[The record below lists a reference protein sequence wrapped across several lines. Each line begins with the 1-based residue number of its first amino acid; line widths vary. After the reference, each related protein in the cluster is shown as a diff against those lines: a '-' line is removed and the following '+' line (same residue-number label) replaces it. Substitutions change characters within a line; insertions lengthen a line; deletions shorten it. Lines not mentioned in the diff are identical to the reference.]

1 MGGESLEGLG
11 DEVRVRGHHLLPA
24 GGLHHVRYVTVV
36 DELNR
41 LEGIFVKS
49 TSIKKTFQI
58 APEK

>member
-24 GGLHHVRYVTVV
+24 GGLHHVRHVTVV

-41 LEGIFVKS
+41 LQEWILVNKR
-49 TSIKKTFQI
+49 TSLPK
-58 APEK
+58 